1 MVAITQNRTLLYH
14 QIQGSEDS
22 SGGSDYLPI
31 AVMLIV
37 RTSHPVLTL
46 LEASTVSYFILC
58 LHRNMSVCKTPF
70 HTDKVQYPE
79 KVDLSLVLLT

>member
-1 MVAITQNRTLLYH
+1 MQNRTVLYH

-46 LEASTVSYFILC
+46 LEASTVPLC
-58 LHRNMSVCKTPF
+58 LYRNMSVCKTPF

-79 KVDLSLVLLT
+79 KVDLSLGLLT